1 MTKSEK
7 WKLKDGCIKH
17 ESRKTKLYTD
27 PVNRNQGSEWFMWDN
42 ENYICVY
49 NFVLTILLAICAE

>member
-27 PVNRNQGSEWFMWDN
+27 PVNRNQGSE
-42 ENYICVY
+42 
-49 NFVLTILLAICAE
+49 

>member
-7 WKLKDGCIKH
+7 WKLKDGCIEQ

-27 PVNRNQGSEWFMWDN
+27 PVKVDRFH
-42 ENYICVY
+42 I
-49 NFVLTILLAICAE
+49 